1 MPCDDGRQFQ
11 FIQEISL
18 KCGIQPMSLPGFE
31 ALPVTLSAPS
41 APPAVVQLTDS
52 TSLPFRWQA
61 DDLLATYATRAESV
75 GVPVVVVSPDKD
87 MLQLVSDGRKGSRK
101 PSITVYNPVKRKVC
115 AERKQATHTHR
126 KSHSAIRPLPPS
138 HTVDKPFLPLL
149 PSLSLCSPCP
159 PVNAPSLIFPLP
171 IALQLMREADTV
183 DYFGVPPRLV
193 AEFQALTGDR
203 SDNIIGVR
211 IPKQEAASLL
221 NQYGSLEAL
230 FQHVE
235 DVQPDSTRAK
245 IEQFGPVKLGRNLA
259 VCGS

>member
-87 MLQLVSDGRKGSRK
+87 MLQ
-101 PSITVYNPVKRKVC
+101 
-115 AERKQATHTHR
+115 
-126 KSHSAIRPLPPS
+126 
-138 HTVDKPFLPLL
+138 
-149 PSLSLCSPCP
+149 
-159 PVNAPSLIFPLP
+159 
-171 IALQLMREADTV
+171 
-183 DYFGVPPRLV
+183 FGVGREEGLQ
-193 AEFQALTGDR
+193 ETIDY
-203 SDNIIGVR
+203 GV
-211 IPKQEAASLL
+211 
-221 NQYGSLEAL
+221 
-230 FQHVE
+230 
-235 DVQPDSTRAK
+235 
-245 IEQFGPVKLGRNLA
+245 
-259 VCGS
+259 